1 MRNIFIGIGLMIL
14 IGVVLS
20 FKWNNPK
27 DRYIIVSEDSI
38 TTVQTDSINEMNI
51 DEFSE
56 SDRKYYFKGKEITKE
71 EYDYYM
77 SQVEQL
83 KQQLEVLRTIATYYD
98 NSRPN
103 VTYRRYSDGTVETRI
118 DE

>member
-1 MRNIFIGIGLMIL
+1 
-14 IGVVLS
+14 
-20 FKWNNPK
+20 
-27 DRYIIVSEDSI
+27 
-38 TTVQTDSINEMNI
+38 
-51 DEFSE
+51 
-56 SDRKYYFKGKEITKE
+56 
-71 EYDYYM
+71 M

-103 VTYRRYSDGTVETRI
+103 VTYRKYSDGTVETRI

>member
-1 MRNIFIGIGLMIL
+1 MRNIFIGIGLLIL

-20 FKWNNPK
+20 FKWNKPK
-27 DRYIIVSEDSI
+27 DRYIIVSE
-38 TTVQTDSINEMNI
+38 DSINEMNI

-71 EYDYYM
+71 EYEYYM
-77 SQVEQL
+77 SQVDQL

-103 VTYRRYSDGTVETRI
+103 VTYRKYSDGTVETRI